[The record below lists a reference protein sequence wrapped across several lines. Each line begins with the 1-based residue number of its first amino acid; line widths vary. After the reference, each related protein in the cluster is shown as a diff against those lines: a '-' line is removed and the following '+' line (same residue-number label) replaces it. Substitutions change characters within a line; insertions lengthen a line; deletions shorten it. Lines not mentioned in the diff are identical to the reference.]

1 MGHQRCYEAMSCDS
15 HAWLSRY
22 HRDINVAYSESGG
35 FSALHKWLVG
45 MGLAFF
51 MLGCRWALG
60 ASVWYVVVRV
70 VAGAMEKR

>member
-1 MGHQRCYEAMSCDS
+1 MDHQRCYEAMPCDS
-15 HAWLSRY
+15 HARLSRSQ
-22 HRDINVAYSESGG
+22 RNISVAYSESGG
-35 FSALHKWLVG
+35 FSALHKWLVD